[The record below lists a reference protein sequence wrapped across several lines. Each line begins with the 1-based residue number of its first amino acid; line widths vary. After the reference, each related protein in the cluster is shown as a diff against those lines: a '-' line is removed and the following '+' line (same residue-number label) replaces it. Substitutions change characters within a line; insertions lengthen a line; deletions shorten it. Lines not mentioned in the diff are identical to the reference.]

1 MIIIIFVGYF
11 DQHKL
16 KINIYNNYIK
26 TRDIMHMLFIMAS
39 KLTDDFNEKR
49 LNIIEILRRKPTNNT
64 TKIIN

>member
-1 MIIIIFVGYF
+1 
-11 DQHKL
+11 
-16 KINIYNNYIK
+16 
-26 TRDIMHMLFIMAS
+26 MLFIMAS